1 MSDRRALRGSQVRP
15 RPPSSVRSTPQ
26 KLRPRPSPYRVAQH
40 KPVARGAGIPFIGRA
55 VLALAVVALGAVVL
69 YSATGQIGRIMG
81 GVGGAVSSFLS
92 NAGANPSQAAASGAP
107 AGAPTIV
114 APDEAYTSEPTVD
127 ITGTVPIGVI
137 GSTDYTISLYQA
149 LQGQQP
155 TLVQQNVAIPQTAT
169 FTIPGVS
176 LRKGTNVFTA
186 TIVGP
191 GGESEPSSPVTY
203 VLDTTKPK
211 ITITSPKEGSRV
223 NGTSVEIKGRTQGN
237 STVQVENTVNH
248 NSSSTTADKS
258 GAFTI
263 SVAIAQGANAIT
275 ITATDPAS
283 NAAAITLHL
292 TRGAGKLSLGLTS
305 SLNSFSARKGTTLV
319 FTAILKDPDGKV
331 IANQSVTLV
340 ISIAGLPTDVRA
352 GLKTDS
358 QGRVTVTYRI
368 HKHAADGGAGKWGQV
383 TASADTRFGHVQ
395 KTIQIKTE
403 A

>member
-40 KPVARGAGIPFIGRA
+40 KPIARGPGIPFIGRA
-55 VLALAVVALGAVVL
+55 VLALGVVALGAVVL

-81 GVGGAVSSFLS
+81 GVGGAVSSFLT
-92 NAGANPSQAAASGAP
+92 NAGANPSQAVASGVV

-114 APDEAYTSEPTVD
+114 APDEAYTSDAAVD

-155 TLVQQNVAIPQTAT
+155 TLVQQNVAIPRTAT

-176 LRKGTNVFTA
+176 LKKGTNVFTA

-191 GGESEPSSPVTY
+191 GGESSPSSPVTY

-211 ITITSPKEGSRV
+211 ITITSPKEGARV

-237 STVQVENTVNH
+237 STVQVENTTNR
-248 NSSSTTADKS
+248 NSSSTTANKA

-263 SVAIAQGANAIT
+263 SVAVAQGSNTIT

-283 NAAAITLHL
+283 NTAAITLKL
-292 TRGAGKLSLGLTS
+292 TRGAGKLALGLTS
-305 SLNSFSARKGTTLV
+305 SQNSFSAKKGATLI
-319 FTAILKDPDGKV
+319 FTATLKDPDGKPIV
-331 IANQSVTLV
+331 NQSVTLT
-340 ISIAGLPTDVRA
+340 ITLAGLGPDVRA
-352 GLKTDS
+352 GLRTDS
-358 QGRVTVTYRI
+358 QGRVAVSYRI
-368 HKHAADGGAGKWGQV
+368 HRHAADGGAGKWGQV
-383 TASADTRFGHVQ
+383 IASASTRFGNVQ

-403 A
+403 S